1 MNDDTESCPATNRN
15 GEPCGHPAG
24 WGTDNDSGP
33 CKFHGGATEGAGPP
47 EGNNNAVTVGAW
59 AEDFVTDFLKDD
71 EIDRVKD
78 LSELL
83 DEPTS
88 AQEAAARAAAVAMEQ
103 FRRSGDPAFLRRF
116 EQICDKA
123 GLFPD
128 EGVDINVDADH
139 SFDSTEGVTAEF
151 VTYENSDSD
160 SEAADNE

>member
-1 MNDDTESCPATNRN
+1 MDDEDRCPATNRN
-15 GEPCGHPAG
+15 GKRCGHPEG

-33 CKFHGGATEGAGPP
+33 CKFHGGASDGPP

-59 AEDFVTDFLKDD
+59 AEDFVSDFLKDD

-88 AQEAAARAAAVAMEQ
+88 AQQAAARAASIAMEQ
-103 FRRSGDPAFLRRF
+103 FRRSGDPTFLRRF

-128 EGVDINVDADH
+128 EGVDVNLDADH

-151 VTYENSDSD
+151 VTYEADSGED
-160 SEAADNE
+160 GDE